1 MAITSVTPGQG
12 KTTLAVNL
20 AFGLIRR
27 GYSAVIVD
35 MGGDR
40 GLQDWLEKMPEVP
53 EDLRLASWEEYKE
66 QADEQG
72 YIGVVDL
79 DAERPGA
86 GEVLAQA
93 DMVAGV
99 VSLVGEFPSVEEMES
114 AEQRVRQIRGR
125 QTGFDLVVPNRL
137 NPREWKENEGK
148 LMTLVE
154 VWGEERVADPLPG

>member
-35 MGGDR
+35 MGGDK

-53 EDLRLASWEEYKE
+53 EDLRLAPWEEYKE
-66 QADEQG
+66 EAGLGERFV
-72 YIGVVDL
+72 VVDL
-79 DAERPGA
+79 DAEHPEA

-93 DMVAGV
+93 DMVVGV
-99 VSLVGEFPSVEEMES
+99 VSLIGDFPSAEEIKT
-114 AEQRVRQIRGR
+114 AEQRVQQIRGR